1 MKAILARDVVLAAAP
16 LVLIWVLMLRY
27 RWSAARSGLA
37 GYGLTLLLAWGGF
50 GLGPRGML
58 VAHGKALL
66 LSLDVL
72 LIIWAAYAFYRV
84 VDEAGAITDL
94 AEGLTR
100 VTADRTM
107 QALLLGWA
115 FASFLQSM
123 GGFGVPVAVVAPLL
137 VRLGFSPLEAV
148 VIPAVGHGWAVSFGS
163 LATAF
168 RALESAS
175 GWPGASTAPW
185 AAGLL
190 GVAALGTGLAVAHAA
205 GGGDAL
211 RRLASRA
218 LLMAGVMALVQW
230 ALARAGLW
238 TVAALGGSLA
248 GGLVGWLVAPRRARR
263 ATTATRSRPLAEAAV
278 GYGLLVA
285 VVLIVQFVPAVHA
298 ALSGL
303 RLGAHFP
310 AVQTRRGFVTPAQAG
325 RTIVLLRHT
334 GARLAYAALL
344 AGAFY
349 AWRGRYT
356 PDTAKRVLRA
366 TVRGTR
372 KATGGIVTMMALAVI
387 MQHAGMTEALA
398 RGLAALAGSA
408 YLWVAPWLGA
418 LGAFMTGSN
427 TNANVLFGL
436 LQRRTAELLGLEV
449 PLVLAAQTAGA
460 AVGSVLAPAKVIVGA
475 STTRMTGREG
485 EVMAAL
491 ARYIGLLL
499 LLITFAVVGWAL
511 GAP

>member
-1 MKAILARDVVLAAAP
+1 MTLFRDALLASLP

-27 RWSAARSGLA
+27 RWSAARAGLA
-37 GYGLTLLLAWGGF
+37 GYAFTIVLAWAAF
-50 GLGPRGML
+50 GLGPRGL
-58 VAHGKALL
+58 AVAHGKALL

-72 LIIWAAYAFYRV
+72 LIIWAAYGFYRV

-94 AEGLTR
+94 AHGLARFTG
-100 VTADRTM
+100 DRDM

-137 VRLGFSPLEAV
+137 VGLGFTPLAAV

-168 RALESAS
+168 RALEAAS
-175 GWPGASTAPW
+175 GWPGAQVAPW
-185 AAGLL
+185 AAALL
-190 GVAALGTGLAVAHAA
+190 GVAAVGTGWAVAHAA
-205 GGGDAL
+205 GGWPAV
-211 RRLASRA
+211 RRLGLRA
-218 LLMAGVMALVQW
+218 LFMALAMAGVQY
-230 ALARAGLW
+230 ALATAGLW

-248 GGLVGWLVAPRRARR
+248 GGLVGLMLAPRPERPARTPADGR
-263 ATTATRSRPLAEAAV
+263 LAEAVV
-278 GYGLLVA
+278 GYALLVA
-285 VVLIVQFVPAVHA
+285 VVLVVQFVPPVRE
-298 ALSGL
+298 ALS
-303 RLGAHFP
+303 RVVVTARFP
-310 AVQTRRGFVTPAQAG
+310 AVQTARGFVVPAETG
-325 RTIVLLRHT
+325 RRIVLLRHT
-334 GARLAYAALL
+334 GARLFYAAWL
-344 AGAFY
+344 AAAFY
-349 AWRGRYT
+349 AWRGRYR
-356 PDTAKRVLRA
+356 AGVLGRVVRA
-366 TVRGTR
+366 TGRGTR
-372 KATGGIVTMMALAVI
+372 KATGGILTMMALAVI

-398 RGLAALAGSA
+398 RGLAALAGDA

-436 LQRRTAELLGLEV
+436 LQRRTAELLALSV

-491 ARYIGLLL
+491 ARYILALLA
-499 LLITFAVVGWAL
+499 LITLTAIVLAR
-511 GAP
+511 

>member
-1 MKAILARDVVLAAAP
+1 MTQALWAALPLA
-16 LVLIWVLMLRY
+16 LIWVLMLRY
-27 RWSAARSGLA
+27 RWSAAQAGLA
-37 GYGLTLLLAWGGF
+37 GYGLTLLLAVGVF
-50 GLGPRGML
+50 GLPWQGL
-58 VAHGKALL
+58 WVAHGKALL

-72 LIIWAAYAFYRV
+72 LIIWAAYGFYRV
-84 VDEAGAITDL
+84 VDEAGAITQL
-94 AEGLTR
+94 AQGLAR
-100 VTADRTM
+100 FTADRGM

-137 VRLGFSPLEAV
+137 VGLGFSPLTAV

-168 RALESAS
+168 RALEAAS
-175 GWPGASTAPW
+175 GWPGAAIAPW

-205 GGGDAL
+205 GGWTAV
-211 RRLASRA
+211 RRLAVRA
-218 LLMAGVMALVQW
+218 LVMAGVMAGVQFV
-230 ALARAGLW
+230 LARGGLW

-248 GGLVGWLVAPRRARR
+248 GGGVGLLLAPRRARGEAVAGPDRR
-263 ATTATRSRPLAEAAV
+263 ALAQATV
-278 GYGLLVA
+278 GYALLVA
-285 VVLIVQFVPAVHA
+285 VVLVVQFVPSVRQ
-298 ALSGL
+298 ALSGVVVQ
-303 RLGAHFP
+303 ATFP
-310 AVQTRRGFVTPAQAG
+310 AVQTSRGFVVPAEAG
-325 RTIVLLRHT
+325 RRIVLLRHT
-334 GARLAYAALL
+334 GARLFYAAVL
-344 AGAFY
+344 AAAWY
-349 AWRGRYT
+349 ARLGRYR
-356 PDTAKRVLRA
+356 PGVGGRVVRA

-372 KATGGIVTMMALAVI
+372 KATGGILTMMAMAVI

-398 RGLAALAGSA
+398 QGLAALAGGA

-436 LQRRTAELLGLEV
+436 LQRRTAELLGLTV

-491 ARYIGLLL
+491 GRYIVGLL
-499 LLITFAVVGWAL
+499 LLITLAAL
-511 GAP
+511 LGHAL

>member
-1 MKAILARDVVLAAAP
+1 MSAPWLPLVAAAP

-27 RWSAARSGLA
+27 RWSAAKAGLA
-37 GYGLTLLLAWGGF
+37 GYALTLALAVGVF
-50 GLGPRGML
+50 GLSARGL
-58 VAHGKALL
+58 GVAHGKALL

-72 LIIWAAYAFYRV
+72 LIIWAAYGFYRV
-84 VDEAGAITDL
+84 VDEAGAISDL
-94 AEGLTR
+94 AHALARLTE
-100 VTADRTM
+100 DRDM

-137 VRLGFSPLEAV
+137 VGLGFSPLAAV

-168 RALESAS
+168 RALEAAS
-175 GWPGASTAPW
+175 GWPGAQVAPW

-190 GVAALGTGLAVAHAA
+190 GLAAVGTGWAVAHAS
-205 GGGDAL
+205 GGWGAV
-211 RRLASRA
+211 RRLAWRA
-218 LLMAGVMALVQW
+218 LLMALAMAGVQW
-230 ALARAGLW
+230 ALAAAGLW
-238 TVAALGGSLA
+238 SVAALGGSLA
-248 GGLVGWLVAPRRARR
+248 GGLVGLALAPRRNAAAR
-263 ATTATRSRPLAEAAV
+263 TAASPAWPEAAA

-285 VVLIVQFVPAVHA
+285 VVLVVQFVPPVRQ
-298 ALSGL
+298 ALSAITL
-303 RLGAHFP
+303 TAAFP
-310 AVQTRRGFVTPAQAG
+310 QVETTRGFVVPAEAG
-325 RTIVLLRHT
+325 RRIVLLRHT
-334 GARLAYAALL
+334 GARLFYAAWL
-344 AGAFY
+344 AAAFY
-349 AWRGRYT
+349 AWRGRYR
-356 PDTAKRVLRA
+356 PGVWRRVLRA

-372 KATGGIVTMMALAVI
+372 KATGGILTMMALAVV

-398 RGLAALAGSA
+398 RGLARVAGAA
-408 YLWVAPWLGA
+408 YLWVVPWLGA

-436 LQRRTAELLGLEV
+436 LQRRTAELLGLAV

-491 ARYIGLLL
+491 ARYILALLV
-499 LLITFAVVGWAL
+499 LITVAAWLVSGW
-511 GAP
+511 

>member
-1 MKAILARDVVLAAAP
+1 MTLLREALLASLP

-27 RWSAARSGLA
+27 RWSAARAGLA
-37 GYGLTLLLAWGGF
+37 GYVLTLALAWGAF
-50 GLGPRGML
+50 GLGPAGL
-58 VAHGKALL
+58 IVAHGKALL

-72 LIIWAAYAFYRV
+72 LIIWAAYGFYRV

-94 AEGLTR
+94 AHGLAR
-100 VTADRTM
+100 LTADRDM

-137 VRLGFSPLEAV
+137 VGLGFSPLAAV

-168 RALESAS
+168 RALEAAS
-175 GWPGASTAPW
+175 GWPGAEVAPW

-190 GVAALGTGLAVAHAA
+190 GVAALGTGWAVAHAA
-205 GGGDAL
+205 GGWAAV
-211 RRLASRA
+211 RRLGLRA
-218 LLMAGVMALVQW
+218 GLMAVVMAGVQY
-230 ALARAGLW
+230 ALATAGLW

-248 GGLVGWLVAPRRARR
+248 GGLLGLALAPRGRASSTDAAPPRVG
-263 ATTATRSRPLAEAAV
+263 EAIV
-278 GYGLLVA
+278 GYALLVA
-285 VVLIVQFVPAVHA
+285 VVLVVQFVPAVRSM
-298 ALSGL
+298 LSGVVVS
-303 RLGAHFP
+303 GHFP
-310 AVQTRRGFVTPAQAG
+310 AVRTAQGFVVPAEAG
-325 RTIVLLRHT
+325 RRIVLLRHT
-334 GARLAYAALL
+334 GARLFYAALL
-344 AGAFY
+344 AAVFY
-349 AWRGRYT
+349 AWRGRYR
-356 PDTAKRVLRA
+356 AGVLGRVLRA

-372 KATGGIVTMMALAVI
+372 KATGGILTMMALAVV

-398 RGLAALAGSA
+398 QGLAALAGGA
-408 YLWVAPWLGA
+408 YIWVAPWLGA

-436 LQRRTAELLGLEV
+436 LQRRTAELLALSV
-449 PLVLAAQTAGA
+449 PLVLAAQTAGG

-491 ARYIGLLL
+491 ARYILGLLA
-499 LLITFAVVGWAL
+499 LITLAAVGLAAWRA
-511 GAP
+511 GG

>member
-1 MKAILARDVVLAAAP
+1 MTLLRDALLAALP
-16 LVLIWVLMLRY
+16 LLLIWTLMLRFH
-27 RWSAARSGLA
+27 WSAARAGLA
-37 GYGLTLLLAWGGF
+37 GYAVTLLLAAWAF
-50 GLGPRGML
+50 GLDGQGIA

-72 LIIWAAYAFYRV
+72 LIIWAAYGFYRV

-94 AEGLTR
+94 AQGLAQLTH
-100 VTADRTM
+100 DRDM

-137 VRLGFSPLEAV
+137 VGLGFSPLAAV

-168 RALESAS
+168 RALEAAS
-175 GWPGASTAPW
+175 GWPGAQIAPW
-185 AAGLL
+185 AAALL
-190 GVAALGTGLAVAHAA
+190 GVAALGTGWAVAHAA
-205 GGGDAL
+205 GGWTAV
-211 RRLASRA
+211 RRLGART
-218 LLMAGVMALVQW
+218 LLMAMVMAGVQY
-230 ALARAGLW
+230 ALATAGLW

-248 GGLVGWLVAPRRARR
+248 GGVVGLILAPRVHAKAKALHPGR
-263 ATTATRSRPLAEAAV
+263 LAEAVA
-278 GYGLLVA
+278 GYALLVT
-285 VVLIVQFVPAVHA
+285 VVLVVQFVPPVRE
-298 ALSGL
+298 ALG
-303 RLGAHFP
+303 RVVVTAQFP
-310 AVQTRRGFVTPAQAG
+310 AVQTARGFVVPAETG
-325 RTIVLLRHT
+325 RRIVLLRHT
-334 GARLAYAALL
+334 GARLFYAAWL
-344 AGAFY
+344 AAAFY
-349 AWRGRYT
+349 AWRGRYR
-356 PDTAKRVLRA
+356 AGMLKRVLRA
-366 TVRGTR
+366 TARGTR
-372 KATGGIVTMMALAVI
+372 KATGGILTMMALAVL

-398 RGLAALAGSA
+398 QGLAALAGGA

-436 LQRRTAELLGLEV
+436 LQRRTAELLTLPV

-491 ARYIGLLL
+491 ARYILILLT
-499 LLITFAVVGWAL
+499 LITLAAILIATGPFL
-511 GAP
+511 